1 MHIVNTIDEMHGGYN
16 VDALINPSNNS
27 DEQQGGSNS
36 ILRESSIPD
45 LTLPLKESK
54 IPTVGNEVPLSD
66 LFIPFGL
73 YYQNDR
79 AEYTFYKPQKAGTI
93 DDKLFDYLLDA
104 VSKNRSKPTRKNIQ
118 EPLQSGNLK
127 KNKTHKHI

>member
-16 VDALINPSNNS
+16 IDALINPSNNS

-36 ILRESSIPD
+36 ILRESSI
-45 LTLPLKESK
+45 
-54 IPTVGNEVPLSD
+54 PLSD

-79 AEYTFYKPQKAGTI
+79 AEYTFYKPQKAGTV

-118 EPLQSGNLK
+118 ELQSGNLK
-127 KNKTHKHI
+127 KK

>member
-1 MHIVNTIDEMHGGYN
+1 MHIVNAIDEMHGGYN

-36 ILRESSIPD
+36 ILRES
-45 LTLPLKESK
+45 L
-54 IPTVGNEVPLSD
+54 PLSD

-104 VSKNRSKPTRKNIQ
+104 VSKNRSKPTRK
-118 EPLQSGNLK
+118 EHPPT

>member
-1 MHIVNTIDEMHGGYN
+1 MHIVNAIDEMHGGYN

-45 LTLPLKESK
+45 WTL
-54 IPTVGNEVPLSD
+54 PLSD

-79 AEYTFYKPQKAGTI
+79 AEYTFYKPQKAGTV
-93 DDKLFDYLLDA
+93 DNKLFDYLLDA
-104 VSKNRSKPTRKNIQ
+104 VSKNRSKPTRK
-118 EPLQSGNLK
+118 EHAPTPTT
-127 KNKTHKHI
+127 NKTRKH